1 MGPPLHRHAERW
13 QRLPRWLRLPFVAVV
28 GATVVATGVALLVL
42 PGPGLLVIA
51 LGVGILA
58 TEFAWARRSLH
69 RGREGLRRVWPRRS
83 YRPADPPKTGDV
95 P

>member
-1 MGPPLHRHAERW
+1 MSPALDKHAERW
-13 QRLPRWLRLPFVAVV
+13 QRLPRWVRLPFVATV
-28 GATVVATGVALLVL
+28 GATVVATGIALLVL

-51 LGVGILA
+51 LGIGILA

-83 YRPADPPKTGDV
+83 VQQADSPKANDV